1 LAAGKELVMD
11 GEKMIAI
18 DTREIPWEEGYNE
31 KLGRM
36 LYSRCT
42 ISDAISCRGGCRE
55 AHRS

>member
-1 LAAGKELVMD
+1 MHQSRRALAAGKEPEMD

-36 LYSRCT
+36 LYRKHLV
-42 ISDAISCRGGCRE
+42 SDPRRA
-55 AHRS
+55 